1 MDPKD
6 IQLISKIYPEWKP
19 GNIDIKKAGGQTNRN
34 WIVKHKGKKFFVR
47 LPWQMAEIVDRDIE
61 SKNILALTENGKACC
76 ITPKVHLYIM
86 KGRNILENS
95 SEKYDLPDGTMVAD
109 YIEGK
114 DIDGKDLER
123 PRIQDA
129 LVETLHNFHSSGV
142 RFVNDYDV
150 FRDEVGKYREKA
162 LTYPVSK
169 LISKEKINRIKEIEE
184 QARDNLEIKGEVST
198 HNDLI
203 FENLRLSEE
212 GKVFLLD
219 FEYAGFNLRD
229 GLVYDLGI
237 IFGGNLFQ
245 SNPISLESYKQI
257 LNKASSVYGKEFS
270 LQEVLYGALT
280 NILVMFW
287 WGIVKYF
294 NSEEDKDYFKK
305 YVLVRGDKIL
315 ELSDFI
321 KKGGVN

>member
-1 MDPKD
+1 MKSEDLQSICSLNKEWGPD
-6 IQLISKIYPEWKP
+6 NIKIE
-19 GNIDIKKAGGQTNRN
+19 KAGGQTNRN

-47 LPWQMAEIVDRDIE
+47 LPWQMAEIVDRNVE
-61 SKNILALTENGKACC
+61 SKNILALIENEKAFC
-76 ITPKVHLYIM
+76 IIPKVHLYVM
-86 KGRNILENS
+86 EGRDVLGES
-95 SEKYDLPDGTMVAD
+95 SGAYDLPDGTMVAD

-114 DIDGKDLER
+114 DIDGKDLESPDVQR
-123 PRIQDA
+123 A
-129 LVETLHNFHSSGV
+129 LVSTLHNFHLSGV

-150 FRDEVGKYREKA
+150 FRDEVEKYREKA
-162 LTYPVSK
+162 LTYPVSG
-169 LISKEKINRIKEIEE
+169 LMAEEKINRIKEAEE
-184 QARDNLEIKGEVST
+184 EARDNLKIKGGVST

-203 FENLRLSEE
+203 FENLRLSNK

-245 SNPISLESYKQI
+245 NNPISLKSYKEI
-257 LNKASSVYGKEFS
+257 LDRASSAYGQDFS
-270 LQEVLYGALT
+270 FQEALYGALT

-294 NSEEDKDYFKK
+294 NSEEDKGYFKN
-305 YVLVRGDKIL
+305 YVLARGDKIL
-315 ELSDFI
+315 KLSDSI
-321 KKGGVN
+321 KKGGVS

>member
-1 MDPKD
+1 MN
-6 IQLISKIYPEWKP
+6 SE
-19 GNIDIKKAGGQTNRN
+19 DIKEICKLYPDWAAETINARKAGGQTNRN

-47 LPWQMAEIVDRDIE
+47 LPWQMAEIVDRNVE
-61 SKNILALTENGKACC
+61 SKNILALTKNKKACC
-76 ITPKVHLYIM
+76 ITPKAHLYIM
-86 KGRNILENS
+86 KGRDVLGNS

-114 DIDGKDLER
+114 DIDGKDLES
-123 PRIQDA
+123 PGIQDA
-129 LVETLHNFHSSGV
+129 LVGTLHNFHSSGV

-150 FRDEVGKYREKA
+150 FRDEVEKYREKA
-162 LTYPVSK
+162 LTYPVSE
-169 LISKEKINRIKEIEE
+169 LISKDKINGIKEVEG
-184 QARDNLEIKGEVST
+184 QARDNLEIKGGVST

-203 FENLRLSEE
+203 FENLRLSKE

-219 FEYAGFNLRD
+219 FEYAGFNLRN

-257 LNKASSVYGKEFS
+257 LNKASSVYEKEFS

-294 NSEEDKDYFKK
+294 NSEEDKDYFKN

-315 ELSDFI
+315 ELFESI
-321 KKGGVN
+321 KKGGVS

>member
-1 MDPKD
+1 MKSEDLQSICSLNKEWGPD
-6 IQLISKIYPEWKP
+6 NIKIE
-19 GNIDIKKAGGQTNRN
+19 KAGGQTNRN
-34 WIVKHKGKKFFVR
+34 WIIKHKGKKFFVR
-47 LPWQMAEIVDRDIE
+47 LPWQMAEIVDRGIE
-61 SKNILALTENGKACC
+61 SQNILALSRNEKSSQ
-76 ITPKVHLYIM
+76 IIPKNHLYIM
-86 KGRNILENS
+86 KGRDILGES

-114 DIDGKDLER
+114 DIDGRDLESSR
-123 PRIQDA
+123 VQDA
-129 LVETLHNFHSSGV
+129 LVETLHIFHSSGV

-150 FRDEVGKYREKA
+150 FRDEVEKYRKKA
-162 LTYPVSK
+162 LTYPVSE
-169 LISKEKINRIKEIEE
+169 LIEGKKINGIKEAEE
-184 QARDNLEIKGEVST
+184 KAEDNLEIKGGVST

-203 FENLRLSEE
+203 FENLRLSDR

-245 SNPISLESYKQI
+245 NNPISLKSYKEI
-257 LNKASSVYGKEFS
+257 LNKASFVYGQEFG
-270 LQEVLYGALT
+270 LQEALYGALT

-294 NSEEDKDYFKK
+294 NSEEDKDYFKS
-305 YVLVRGDKIL
+305 YVLARGDKIL
-315 ELSDFI
+315 KLSDSI
-321 KKGGVN
+321 KKGGVS